1 MAVHAGSLWMEENW
15 KRLPPGLW
23 VAANAEAIITEDRSL
38 ANVYDFLSRW
48 NYKLPDVTIVFVPEG
63 IIQ

>member
-15 KRLPPGLW
+15 TRLPPGLW
-23 VAANAEAIITEDRSL
+23 VATNAEGIIVEDRSL
-38 ANVYDFLSRW
+38 ASVYNFLRRE
-48 NYKLPDVTIVFVPEG
+48 NYKLPDVTIVFVPVG